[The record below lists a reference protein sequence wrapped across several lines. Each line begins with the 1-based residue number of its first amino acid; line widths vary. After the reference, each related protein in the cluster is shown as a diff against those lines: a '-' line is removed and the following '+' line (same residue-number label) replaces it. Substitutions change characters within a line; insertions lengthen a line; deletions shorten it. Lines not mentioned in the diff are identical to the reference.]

1 MHAFRLLLLLFCFH
15 EAFAVKHHVR
25 YFLIA
30 SSGSQGLPK
39 FIGFGTFDG
48 VQSAYCDSSGRV
60 EAQQEW
66 ARRLSQEN
74 PEHFQMYIEDCE
86 RFKYLLSG
94 HIENLNQQMNQSEG
108 VHTFQR
114 MHGCE
119 WDDETEDVACYNQY
133 GYDGE
138 DFISF
143 DLQTSTWV
151 AAKRQAL
158 ITKHKWDGDLLYRE
172 KLQNY
177 YIHIFPERLKKY
189 LGYLK
194 KFTKKTAGPSVS
206 LLQRTPSSPVSCH
219 VTGFYPDNAEMF
231 WRRDG
236 QEVHEDVQY
245 WEILPNH
252 DGTFQMTVELNISL
266 IKAEDWRRYECV
278 FHLSGVKE
286 EIVTRLDRANIIT
299 NWVPPSESPGVTVVA
314 VVVPGLLLLALCIS
328 GLYLWRRK
336 YSGFWP
342 ANLSDPSLS
351 QTSSEA
357 EALK

>member
-1 MHAFRLLLLLFCFH
+1 MHAFRLLLWLFCFH
-15 EAFAVKHHVR
+15 DAFAVKHHVR
-25 YFLIA
+25 YFLSA
-30 SSGSQGLPK
+30 TSGTQVLPK
-39 FIGFGTFDG
+39 FIGFGTLDG

-60 EAQQEW
+60 EHQQEW

-86 RFKYLLSG
+86 RFTYLLSG
-94 HIENLNQQMNQSEG
+94 HIENLNQQMNQTEG

-119 WDDETEDVACYNQY
+119 WDDETEDVAGYNQY

-138 DFISF
+138 DLISF

-151 AAKRQAL
+151 AAKPQTL
-158 ITKHKWDGDLLYRE
+158 ITKHKWDRDLFLTKDLKDFYLY
-172 KLQNY
+172 
-177 YIHIFPERLKKY
+177 ICPERLKMY
-189 LGYLK
+189 FGYWKRFK
-194 KFTKKTAGPSVS
+194 KNTAGASVS

-219 VTGFYPDNAEMF
+219 VTGFYPDKAEMF

-252 DGTFQMTVELNISL
+252 DDTFQMTVELNISL
-266 IKAEDWRRYECV
+266 IKPEDWRRYECV

-299 NWVPPSESPGVTVVA
+299 NWVPPSEFPVVTVVA
-314 VVVPGLLLLALCIS
+314 VVVPGLLLLALCMS

-336 YSGFWP
+336 YSGF
-342 ANLSDPSLS
+342 SLAKS
-351 QTSSEA
+351 SESSSSETSSEA
-357 EALK
+357 ATK

>member
-1 MHAFRLLLLLFCFH
+1 MHAFRLLLWLFCFH
-15 EAFAVKHHVR
+15 DAFAVKHYLR
-25 YFLIA
+25 FFMTA
-30 SSGSQGLPK
+30 SSGTQDLPELMV
-39 FIGFGTFDG
+39 FSTFDD
-48 VQSAYCDSSGRV
+48 VQWGYCDSSGRL
-60 EAQQEW
+60 ELQQEW
-66 ARRLSQEN
+66 ARRLCQDN
-74 PEHFQMYIEDCE
+74 PQHVRMYSEECE
-86 RFKYLLSG
+86 RLKYFLSG
-94 HIENLNQQMNQSEG
+94 YIENLNQQMNQTEG

-119 WDDETEDVACYNQY
+119 WDDETEDVGGIIQY

-151 AAKRQAL
+151 AAKPQTL
-158 ITKHKWDGDLLYRE
+158 ITKHKWDRDLLYCE
-172 KLQNY
+172 SIKNFQL
-177 YIHIFPERLKKY
+177 HICPERLKMY
-189 LGYLK
+189 FGYWKRFK
-194 KFTKKTAGPSVS
+194 KNTAGASVS

-252 DGTFQMTVELNISL
+252 DDTFQMTVELNISL
-266 IKAEDWRRYECV
+266 IKPEDWRRYECV

-299 NWVPPSESPGVTVVA
+299 NWVPPSEFPVVTVVA